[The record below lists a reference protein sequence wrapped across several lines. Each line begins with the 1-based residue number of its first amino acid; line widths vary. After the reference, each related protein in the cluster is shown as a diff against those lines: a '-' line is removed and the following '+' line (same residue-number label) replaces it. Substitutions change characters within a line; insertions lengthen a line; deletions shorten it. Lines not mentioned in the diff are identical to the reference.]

1 MDEMSV
7 LDYLKL
13 KLKPQNWHR
22 PILPEE
28 SEFQTTETEFD
39 EKSLRNQTSLIST
52 VADSIQRETV
62 SHPFHMVNLSF
73 AALMIATLLALV
85 AQLFIEPMIVHN
97 NRNYLLSVILY
108 GFSALILLISFFV
121 QKKSMSEEKS
131 DWEDHIFH
139 EKEILAAS
147 LFNETFYRY
156 WAALSAGCAFIAFI
170 LFGNNEFNFINL
182 TFWFFSI
189 LFAVFS
195 LKGIPSKG
203 AIKERLNKIGDRFN
217 PIQIRISPW
226 NLLCIFIF
234 GLSIWFRFHQ
244 LDAVPGDMF
253 SDHAEKLYDVMDV
266 MDGKHSIFF
275 VRNTGR
281 EAFQFYW
288 TVLIIKLFGTGIS
301 FLSLKIG
308 TAIASLFILPF
319 VYRLGKAVG
328 NRWVGLISM
337 FLCGSA
343 YWLNVIGRVALR
355 FAFYPMF
362 AVPALYFLIRGLSE
376 KRRKDLVYSGVF
388 LGIGL
393 QGYSAMRIVPL
404 VFAVIFLIYWFRL
417 PKNARLNA
425 LKAFLILI
433 GFTILFCLPLIRI
446 VTISPEMVF
455 YRTLTRLSDVET
467 AISTSP
473 FVIFFS
479 NLWKALIMPFWD
491 NGRVW
496 VHSIPFRPALD
507 NLTASFFFIG
517 LILMIL
523 RIVREK
529 RWQDVVLILSIPLL
543 MLPSVLSI
551 AFPDENPCLNRTG
564 AAAIPILITA
574 AYGIVSVWHSLISR
588 LKGSKINVLF
598 AAALG
603 IVFLIFIGQ
612 NNYDLVF
619 NEYRQNYD
627 LNALNTRQ
635 IGQVIRGFA
644 DSVGTEDD
652 AYVIPYPYWVDTRL
666 VGINAGFPRKDY
678 ALSKD
683 LIGSVVKGESP
694 ILFIYNN
701 NDSETAA
708 TLKKLYPD
716 GLEKLYEGK
725 VSGKNFYGYLV
736 P

>member
-1 MDEMSV
+1 
-7 LDYLKL
+7 
-13 KLKPQNWHR
+13 
-22 PILPEE
+22 
-28 SEFQTTETEFD
+28 
-39 EKSLRNQTSLIST
+39 
-52 VADSIQRETV
+52 
-62 SHPFHMVNLSF
+62 
-73 AALMIATLLALV
+73 
-85 AQLFIEPMIVHN
+85 
-97 NRNYLLSVILY
+97 
-108 GFSALILLISFFV
+108 
-121 QKKSMSEEKS
+121 
-131 DWEDHIFH
+131 
-139 EKEILAAS
+139 
-147 LFNETFYRY
+147 
-156 WAALSAGCAFIAFI
+156 
-170 LFGNNEFNFINL
+170 L
-182 TFWFFSI
+182 TFWFFSV

-195 LKGIPSKG
+195 LKGIPSKET
-203 AIKERLNKIGDRFN
+203 IKKQLIKIGSRFN
-217 PIQIRISPW
+217 PIQIQLSPW
-226 NLLCIFIF
+226 NLLCILVF
-234 GLSIWFRFHQ
+234 GLSVWFRFHQ

-308 TAIASLFILPF
+308 TAIAGLFILPF
-319 VYRLGKAVG
+319 VYRLGKKVG

-376 KRRKDLVYSGVF
+376 KRRKDLVYSGIF

-404 VFAVIFLIYWFRL
+404 IFVVIFLIYWFKL
-417 PKNARLNA
+417 PKSSRVNA
-425 LKAFLILI
+425 LKAFLILT
-433 GFTILFCLPLIRI
+433 GFAILFCLPLIRI
-446 VTISPEMVF
+446 ATVSPEMVF
-455 YRTLTRLSDVET
+455 YRTLTRLSDAET
-467 AISTSP
+467 SISASP
-473 FVIFFS
+473 VAIFFS

-491 NGRVW
+491 NGRIW

-507 NLTASFFFIG
+507 YLSASFFFIG
-517 LILMIL
+517 LVLIIL
-523 RIVREK
+523 RIIRDK
-529 RWQDVVLILSIPLL
+529 RWQDIVLILSIQLL

-574 AYGIVSVWHSLISR
+574 AYGIVSVWNSLILR
-588 LKGSKINVLF
+588 FKESKINIFFTAVLGIAFLF
-598 AAALG
+598 A
-603 IVFLIFIGQ
+603 IGK

-644 DSVGTEDD
+644 ESVGSADD

-683 LIGSVVKGESP
+683 LIGSVVNGDSP
-694 ILFIYNN
+694 VLFIYKD

-708 TLKKLYPD
+708 ILKKLYPD

>member
-28 SEFQTTETEFD
+28 SGFQTTETEFD
-39 EKSLRNQTSLIST
+39 EKPLRNRTSLISIF
-52 VADSIQRETV
+52 VDSIQRETV
-62 SHPFHMVNLSF
+62 SHPFYRVNLSF
-73 AALMIATLLALV
+73 AALMAATLLALV
-85 AQLFIEPMIVHN
+85 AQLFLEPMIVHG

-108 GFSALILLISFFV
+108 GSSALILFISFFV
-121 QKKSMSEEKS
+121 QKKSMEEEKS
-131 DWEDHIFH
+131 DRENLLLR
-139 EKEILAAS
+139 EKEILTAS

-156 WAALSAGCAFIAFI
+156 WAALSFGCAFIAFI
-170 LFGNNEFNFINL
+170 LFGSNRFNFINL
-182 TFWFFSI
+182 TFWFFSV

-195 LKGIPSKG
+195 LKGIPSKET
-203 AIKERLNKIGDRFN
+203 IKKQLIKIGSRFN
-217 PIQIRISPW
+217 PIQIRLSPW
-226 NLLCIFIF
+226 NLLCILVF
-234 GLSIWFRFHQ
+234 GLSVWFRFHQ

-308 TAIASLFILPF
+308 TAIAGLFILPF
-319 VYRLGKAVG
+319 VYRLGKKVG

-376 KRRKDLVYSGVF
+376 KRRKDLVYSGIF

-404 VFAVIFLIYWFRL
+404 IFVVIFLIYWFKL
-417 PKNARLNA
+417 PKNSRLNA
-425 LKAFLILI
+425 LKAFLILT
-433 GFTILFCLPLIRI
+433 GFAILFCLPLIRI
-446 VTISPEMVF
+446 ATVSPEMVF
-455 YRTLTRLSDVET
+455 YRTLTRLSDAET
-467 AISTSP
+467 SISASP
-473 FVIFFS
+473 IAIFFS

-491 NGRVW
+491 NGRIW

-507 NLTASFFFIG
+507 YLSASFFFIG
-517 LILMIL
+517 LVLIIL
-523 RIVREK
+523 RIIRDK
-529 RWQDVVLILSIPLL
+529 RWQDIVLILSIPLL

-574 AYGIVSVWHSLISR
+574 AYGIVSVCNSLISR
-588 LKGSKINVLF
+588 FKESKINILFTAVLGIAFLF
-598 AAALG
+598 A
-603 IVFLIFIGQ
+603 IGK

-644 DSVGTEDD
+644 DSVGSADD

-678 ALSKD
+678 ALSRD
-683 LIGSVVKGESP
+683 LIGSVVKGDSP
-694 ILFIYNN
+694 VLFIYKD

-708 TLKKLYPD
+708 ILKKLYPD